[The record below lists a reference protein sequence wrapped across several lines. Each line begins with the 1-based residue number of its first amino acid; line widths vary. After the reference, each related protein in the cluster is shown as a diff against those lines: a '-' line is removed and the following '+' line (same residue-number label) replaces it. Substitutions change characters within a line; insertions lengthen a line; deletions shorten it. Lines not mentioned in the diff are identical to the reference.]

1 MRAVGLFAVFTLG
14 KLIVLW
20 GRDLASSVWVPL
32 AFLWQDLALV
42 LVFAVFDRLS
52 RRAALNWGIY
62 AALVAYMALNV
73 PVARAVS
80 SWLTWPMLRAVGG
93 TLTDSIFHY
102 LTCQN
107 MAAVAALAATAVGV
121 PRLLVRV
128 TSRNWGR
135 VGLAALPLVAL
146 PLVALGPLA
155 TARVETI
162 GLDRNVVAALV
173 LSAFPRIAPAD
184 AEGDWRESPLGPVQA
199 EDLSSLRGVAAGR
212 NVLLV
217 VLESAAAGY
226 LRPYGA
232 AEDPMPNL
240 TRLADDGLL
249 AEHAYVVYPESI
261 KGLHAMLSSAWPAF
275 DTAPEVYAR
284 SPHPALGTLL
294 AQAGYRTALFHSGRF
309 MYLGMDS
316 VVRDR
321 GYQTLADAGD
331 IGGNHESSFGVDEPA
346 TVERIFQ
353 WIDAGPKQQPF
364 FVTYMPV
371 AGHHP
376 YDTPEPGPFLEHEE
390 IDRYR
395 NALDY
400 ADQALGSLL
409 VGLRVRGLSERT
421 LIVVVGDH
429 GQAFGQHEGNYGH
442 TLFLYEENVRVPLVF
457 AAPGAI
463 RRPRR
468 IGRIASH
475 VDLAPTVLDLLGLVA
490 PQDYQGVSLL
500 TGRAGMALFFTDYS
514 LGFLGLRDG
523 RWKFIYQLEDGRSK
537 LFDLVDDPGETV
549 NLADRQLERVAAYR
563 EHLLRWSASNVGQ
576 VSMGP

>member
-1 MRAVGLFAVFTLG
+1 MRATGLFAVFALG

-20 GRDLASSVWVPL
+20 GRDLAPSVWTPL
-32 AFLWQDLALV
+32 AYLWQDLALV
-42 LVFAVFDRLS
+42 LMFGVFDRFS
-52 RRAALNWGIY
+52 RRAALNWAVY
-62 AALVAYMALNV
+62 SVLVAYMAINV
-73 PVARAVS
+73 PIARAVS
-80 SWLTWPMLRAVGG
+80 SYLTWPMLRAVGG
-93 TLTDSIFHY
+93 TLADSIFHY

-107 MAAVAALAATAVGV
+107 LAAIAALAATAVGV
-121 PRLLVRV
+121 PRLLSRMNTRV
-128 TSRNWGR
+128 WSC
-135 VGLAALPLVAL
+135 VGLAAIPM
-146 PLVALGPLA
+146 VALGPLA
-155 TARVETI
+155 TARVETM
-162 GLDRNVVAALV
+162 GLERNVVAALV
-173 LSAFPRIAPAD
+173 LTAFPRIAPGDTA
-184 AEGDWRESPLGPVQA
+184 GDWRESPLGPVRA

-217 VLESAAAGY
+217 VLESAAACY

-240 TRLADDGLL
+240 TQLADDGLL
-249 AEHAYVVYPESI
+249 VEDAYVVYPESI

-275 DTAPEVYAR
+275 DTAPEVYAH
-284 SPHPALGTLL
+284 SPYPALGTVL
-294 AQAGYRTALFHSGRF
+294 AHAGYRTALFHSGRF
-309 MYLGMDS
+309 MYLGMES
-316 VVRDR
+316 VIRDR

-346 TVERIFQ
+346 TVKRIFQ
-353 WIDAGPKQQPF
+353 WIDEGPKEQPF

-376 YDTPEPGPFLEHEE
+376 YDTPERGPYPERDE

-409 VGLRVRGLSERT
+409 DGLRVRGLSERT

-457 AAPGAI
+457 AVEGAI
-463 RRPRR
+463 HGPRR

-475 VDLAPTVLDLLGLVA
+475 VDLAPTVLDLLGLGA
-490 PQDYQGVSLL
+490 PPDYQGVSLL
-500 TGRAGMALFFTDYS
+500 SGRPGMALFFTDYS

-549 NLADRQLERVAAYR
+549 NLAERQPERVASYR
-563 EHLLRWSASNVGQ
+563 EHLLQWSASIVAQ
-576 VSMGP
+576 VFKGP